1 MIKSF
6 RDQDTKR
13 LFNEERVRR
22 WTAIETVALRK
33 LVMLNAARR
42 IADLEIPP
50 NNRLE
55 KLKGDR
61 LGQYA
66 IRVNDKYR
74 ICFIFREG
82 DAYDVELVDYH

>member
-42 IADLEIPP
+42 IADLKIPP
-50 NNRLE
+50 KNRLE

>member
-13 LFNEERVRR
+13 LFSEERVRR
-22 WTAIETVALRK
+22 WTAIESVALRK

-42 IADLEIPP
+42 LADLKIPP

-61 LGQYA
+61 MGQHS

-74 ICFIFREG
+74 ICFVFREG